1 MNREIQDYYENRL
14 SLFSTKG
21 WKDLMDDV
29 QDIAKATNDI
39 SSVMDEKTLHFRR
52 GELSIMRWL
61 LNLEAVSRDSYE
73 NLQKE
78 ERNAEETFGGV

>member
-14 SLFSTKG
+14 SLCSSKG

-29 QDIAKATNDI
+29 QDMVRATNDI
-39 SSVMDEKTLHFRR
+39 SGVMDEKTLHFRR